1 MIKPSFNLSKETI
14 KGMFSTTTYQRGL
27 SYYRQGQV
35 IELSY
40 DDNTALWRAQVS
52 GGEIY
57 DVTVKMDQRGI
68 DTNCNCPANEKFWE
82 CKHEAAVLLQL
93 TDILIE
99 KKEAPSTPVVDYA
112 KRVEYERTNRLISA
126 FSQQQYIEVNDFS
139 QDQQPLMV
147 EYTLKPYL
155 AYPAQNGEYLT
166 LQLKVGQT
174 RFYVVK
180 KVKEFLDNVNK
191 DHSHFFTNKFSYDPT
206 EHYFEPEDKEILQ
219 LLQETAKNEK
229 MYQHAS
235 PYHWSQSSI
244 ADERE
249 LLVPPTILEKL
260 LPKLIARGARYEDH
274 YTSNSALELDE
285 TYELPISFNLEPS
298 NTEEDFNLDLKE
310 VEGARLFEPYGLLYL
325 KQKLFKVT
333 NHQEQVLKEL
343 IALSKHPILTIG
355 KDQIEPFLSHAAPAL
370 KTLGALKVEDTI
382 SNKIV
387 APELAAKL
395 FIDYQAK
402 QLKVELE
409 YHYGERIINP
419 FSVDSV
425 IDTTRTELETD
436 KDIILI
442 RDTIKE
448 QEIMNIVESSPL
460 KYNGKELYI
469 EREEDLYDFLYHT
482 LAQFENK
489 VEVYIKQDLSHI
501 INMERSKPALSVE
514 LDESGNW
521 LDFSFD
527 LEGIDEEEVHHLLQ
541 SVIEKKRYYRLSNGA
556 FISLEDEGYE
566 SIHLLFQE
574 LDIKKTEVKKGKI
587 KSPIF
592 KGIQLEEMMKGT
604 TGGPI
609 RYGKAFRKFIQRF
622 KNPDQ
627 LDFELPKDLDAML
640 RDYQLFGYQWLK
652 TLGYYHLGGILADDM
667 GLGKTLQSIAYI
679 ASEIEESK
687 KAQVVQQPILVV
699 TPASLIY
706 NWKNEFSK
714 FSPELRV
721 AIIDGNPDERK
732 GLLESLQDADVWITS
747 YPLLRQD
754 IEYYENQIFSTLF
767 LDEAQAIKNPATK
780 TFKAVKQIEAIQ
792 KFALSGT
799 PIENSI
805 EELWSIFQ
813 VIMPGLFPSKNV
825 FKHLPHERI
834 SKMVRP
840 FILRRLKKDVLKEL
854 PDKIETIQVSELTK
868 QQKELY
874 IGYLEKIQNE
884 TKASIS
890 SEGFDKSRIKIL
902 AGLTRL
908 RQICNHPSLFLENY
922 DGESGKL
929 DQLMELIEN
938 SIENGNRLL
947 IFSQFTSMLQIISER
962 LREQNYSYFYLDG
975 QTPGK
980 ERVEMANQFN
990 HGEKEIFLI
999 SLKAGGTGLNL
1010 TGADMVILFDLW
1022 WNPAVEDQAAG
1033 RAHRIG
1039 QKKVVQVMRMITQG
1053 TIEERIHRLQQKKKE
1068 LVEKVIQSGETML
1081 NTLSEEEIL
1090 EILGI

>member
-40 DDNTALWRAQVS
+40 DDHATLWRAKVRGS
-52 GGEIY
+52 ELY
-57 DVTVKMDQRGI
+57 DVTVKIEHQGI
-68 DTNCNCPANEKFWE
+68 DTTCNCQANEKFWE

-93 TDILIE
+93 TDFLME
-99 KKEAPSTPVVDYA
+99 KKEAPRTPELSYA
-112 KRVEYERTNRLISA
+112 KRVEYEKTNKLIA
-126 FSQQQYIEVNDFS
+126 ALSQQQYIETIEHH
-139 QDQQPLMV
+139 QDQEPMMV

-155 AYPAQNGEYLT
+155 AYPAENGAYLT
-166 LQLKVGQT
+166 VQLKTGNT
-174 RFYVVK
+174 RLYVVK
-180 KVKEFLDNVNK
+180 KIKEFLENVSNAEP
-191 DHSHFFTNKFSYDPT
+191 HFFTNKFSYDPT
-206 EHYFEPEDKEILQ
+206 EYYFEQEDVEILQ

-229 MYQHAS
+229 MYQQSS

-244 ADERE
+244 SDERE
-249 LLVPPTILEKL
+249 LLLPPTTLKKL
-260 LPKLIARGARYEDH
+260 LPMLLTRGAIYEDN
-274 YTSNSALELDE
+274 YTLSMALELDE
-285 TYELPISFNLEPS
+285 TGKLPIDFKLEQRES
-298 NTEEDFNLDLKE
+298 EEDFNLDLQE
-310 VEGARLFEPYGLLYL
+310 IVGARLFEPYSLIYL
-325 KQKLFKVT
+325 KHKFYKV
-333 NHQEQVLKEL
+333 NLSQQRVLKEL
-343 IALSKHPILTIG
+343 IALSKHSALTIS

-370 KTLGALKVEDTI
+370 KTLGPLKVEETI
-382 SNKIV
+382 SDKIV
-387 APELAAKL
+387 APDLSAKL
-395 FIDYQAK
+395 YIDYLK
-402 QLKVELE
+402 NQLKVDLE
-409 YHYGERIINP
+409 YHYGERVIHPFLSDSNP
-419 FSVDSV
+419 DFLKNSQDSNP
-425 IDTTRTELETD
+425 
-436 KDIILI
+436 DIILI
-442 RDTIKE
+442 RDTLKE
-448 QEIMNIVESSPL
+448 QEIMNTIESSPL
-460 KYNGKELYI
+460 KYNGRELYI
-469 EREEDLYDFLYHT
+469 DNEEDLYDFLYHT
-482 LAQFENK
+482 LPLFEK
-489 VEVYIKQDLSHI
+489 KAEVYIKNDFSHLL
-501 INMERSKPALSVE
+501 NFERNKPALSVD
-514 LDESGNW
+514 LDASGTW

-527 LEGIDEEEVHHLLQ
+527 LEGIDEGEVQHLLQ

-556 FISLEDEGYE
+556 FISLEDEGFD

-574 LDIKKTEVKKGKI
+574 LDIKKSEVKKGKI

-592 KGIQLEEMMKGT
+592 KGIQLEEMMNGT
-604 TGGPI
+604 TGTI

-627 LDFELPKDLDAML
+627 LDFELPKDLNAQL
-640 RDYQLFGYQWLK
+640 RDYQLFGFQWLK
-652 TLGYYHLGGILADDM
+652 TLSYYRLGGILADDM

-679 ASEIEESK
+679 ASEIEEAK
-687 KAQVVQQPILVV
+687 KMGNEHSPILVV

-706 NWKNEFSK
+706 NWKNEFLK
-714 FSPELRV
+714 FSPDTKV
-721 AIIDGNPDERK
+721 TIIDGSPDERK
-732 GLLESLQDADVWITS
+732 GLLENLSRSDVWITS

-754 IEYYENQIFSTLF
+754 IEYYEQQLFSILI

-780 TFKAVKQIEAIQ
+780 TFKAVKQIEAVQ
-792 KFALSGT
+792 RFALSGT

-805 EELWSIFQ
+805 DELWSIFQ
-813 VIMPGLFPSKNV
+813 VIMPGLFPGKNL
-825 FKHLPHERI
+825 FRHLAHERI

-840 FILRRLKKDVLKEL
+840 FILRRVKKDVLKEL

-874 IGYLEKIQNE
+874 IGYLEKIQSE
-884 TKASIS
+884 TRASIHT
-890 SEGFDKSRIKIL
+890 EGFDKSRIKIL

-929 DQLMELIEN
+929 EQLMDLVET

-947 IFSQFTSMLQIISER
+947 IFSQFTSMLKIISQRFDE
-962 LREQNYSYFYLDG
+962 LGYSYFYLDG
-975 QTPGK
+975 QTPAK
-980 ERVEMANQFN
+980 ERVEMADHFN

-1039 QKKVVQVMRMITQG
+1039 QKKVVQVMRMVTQG
-1053 TIEERIHRLQQKKKE
+1053 TIEERIHNLQQKKKE
-1068 LVEKVIQSGETML
+1068 LIEKVIQSGETML

>member
-14 KGMFSTTTYQRGL
+14 KGMFSTTSYNRGL

-40 DDNTALWRAQVS
+40 DDAAQLWRAQVS
-52 GGEIY
+52 GSEIY
-57 DVTVKMDQRGI
+57 DVTVKMDHRGI
-68 DTNCNCPANEKFWE
+68 DTTCNCPANEKFWE

-99 KKEAPSTPVVDYA
+99 KKEVPRTPEVSYA
-112 KRVEYERTNRLISA
+112 KRVEYERTNRLIAA
-126 FSQQQYIEVNDFS
+126 FSQQQYIEAIDFS
-139 QDQQPLMV
+139 QEQQPLMV

-155 AYPAQNGEYLT
+155 AYPAENGAYLT

-174 RFYVVK
+174 RLYVVK
-180 KVKEFLDNVNK
+180 KMKEFLENVERAN
-191 DHSHFFTNKFSYDPT
+191 SHFFTNKFSYDPT
-206 EHYFEPEDKEILQ
+206 EHYFVKEDLETLQ
-219 LLQETAKNEK
+219 LLQETAKNEQ

-249 LLVPPTILEKL
+249 LLIPPTTLEKL

-274 YTSNSALELDE
+274 YTSSAAFELHE
-285 TYELPISFNLEPS
+285 TGDLPISFKLEPS
-298 NTEEDFNLDLKE
+298 DTEEDFNLDLKE
-310 VEGARLFEPYGLLYL
+310 IEGARLFEPYSLLYL
-325 KQKLFKVT
+325 KQKFYKVT
-333 NHQEQVLKEL
+333 PNQQQVLKEL
-343 IALSKHPILTIG
+343 VALSKHTVLTIG

-370 KTLGALKVEDTI
+370 KTLGALKVENTI
-382 SNKIV
+382 SDKII

-395 FIDYQAK
+395 FIDYQAN
-402 QLKVELE
+402 QLMVELE

-419 FSVDSV
+419 FAS
-425 IDTTRTELETD
+425 DTYLDNSKKDLETG

-442 RDTIKE
+442 RDTLKE
-448 QEIMNIVESSPL
+448 QEIMNIIESSPL
-460 KYNGKELYI
+460 KYNGKELYV
-469 EREEDLYDFLYHT
+469 EKEEDLYDFLYHT
-482 LAQFENK
+482 LALFENK
-489 VEVYIKQDLSHI
+489 VEVYIKQDFSHL
-501 INMERSKPALSVE
+501 INFEQTKPALSVD
-514 LDESGNW
+514 LDASGNW

-527 LEGIDEEEVHHLLQ
+527 LDGIDESEVHNLLQ

-574 LDIKKTEVKKGKI
+574 LDIKKTELKKGKI

-592 KGIQLEEMMKGT
+592 KGIQLEEMMNGT
-604 TGGPI
+604 SGPI

-627 LDFELPKDLDAML
+627 LDFELPKSINAQL
-640 RDYQLFGYQWLK
+640 RDYQMFGFQWLK

-679 ASEIEESK
+679 ASEIEGRKEGS
-687 KAQVVQQPILVV
+687 QEQHPILVV

-706 NWKNEFSK
+706 NWKNEFQK
-714 FSPELRV
+714 FSPELKV
-721 AIIDGNPDERK
+721 TVIDGNPDERK
-732 GLLESLQDADVWITS
+732 GRLENLQEADVWITS

-754 IEYYENQIFSTLF
+754 IEYYENQLFSTLF

-780 TFKAVKQIEAIQ
+780 TFKAVKQIEAVQ
-792 KFALSGT
+792 RFALSGT

-805 EELWSIFQ
+805 DELWSIFQ

-825 FKHLPHERI
+825 FRHLSHERI

-840 FILRRLKKDVLKEL
+840 FILRRVKKDVLKEL

-868 QQKELY
+868 EQKELY

-884 TKASIS
+884 AKDSINN
-890 SEGFDKSRIKIL
+890 EGFDKSRIKIL

-922 DGESGKL
+922 AGESGKL
-929 DQLMELIEN
+929 AQLMDLIEN
-938 SIENGNRLL
+938 SIGNGNRLL

-962 LREQNYSYFYLDG
+962 LEEQNYSYFYLDG

-980 ERVEMANQFN
+980 ERVEMAEQFN

-1081 NTLSEEEIL
+1081 NSLSEEEIL